1 VIRFLTLCS
10 ELSKDANDVAS
21 ALGDIGSGDR
31 LWIPTGGAG
40 AFDFQLAKLS
50 GAWITEPDSSPV

>member
-1 VIRFLTLCS
+1 VIRFLTLWS
-10 ELSKDANDVAS
+10 EPSKDANDVAS

-40 AFDFQLAKLS
+40 AFDFWSWHKQC
-50 GAWITEPDSSPV
+50 V